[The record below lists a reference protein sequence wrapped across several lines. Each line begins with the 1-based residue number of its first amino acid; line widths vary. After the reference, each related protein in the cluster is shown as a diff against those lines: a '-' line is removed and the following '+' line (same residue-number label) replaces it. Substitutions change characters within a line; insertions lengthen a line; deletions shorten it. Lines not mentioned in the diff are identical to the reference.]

1 LLFVLIYSLVNG
13 ALCAAC
19 SGELRQAFNM
29 DCVTSEL
36 EKPKILDLG
45 KWLPWQ
51 QSSQPAVLLQHADD
65 SRMLVELMQ
74 YAVNKRYQ
82 MQPTQT
88 AGEFYTTL
96 RSGKEGMQTV
106 AVCLGHMFPHT
117 SSPSVCSCGGER
129 GGGGGSYLLLLFMT
143 VIIFV
148 VDFNQISVFY
158 SWYYNKLLIP
168 VAMLPQ
174 V

>member
-1 LLFVLIYSLVNG
+1 LLFVQIYSLVSG
-13 ALCAAC
+13 AVCAAC
-19 SGELRQAFNM
+19 SGELRQAFSM
-29 DCVTSEL
+29 DRVTNKL

-51 QSSQPAVLLQHADD
+51 QSVQPAVLLQHTDD

-74 YAVNKRYQ
+74 YAVNKRYK

-88 AGEFYTTL
+88 AGEFCTTL
-96 RSGKEGMQTV
+96 RSGKEGIQTV
-106 AVCLGHMFPHT
+106 AVCLGHVFPHI
-117 SSPSVCSCGGER
+117 SPPSVCSY
-129 GGGGGSYLLLLFMT
+129 GGGGGSYFLLFIA

-148 VDFNQISVFY
+148 VGFNQISELY
-158 SWYYNKLLIP
+158 SWYYNKFLIP
-168 VAMLPQ
+168 VAMLSK

>member
-19 SGELRQAFNM
+19 SGELHQAFI
-29 DCVTSEL
+29 CVTNKL
-36 EKPKILDLG
+36 EEPKILDLG

-51 QSSQPAVLLQHADD
+51 LSLQPAVLLQHTDD

-88 AGEFYTTL
+88 AGEFCTTL
-96 RSGKEGMQTV
+96 RSGKEGLQTV
-106 AVCLGHMFPHT
+106 AVYLGHMFPHT
-117 SSPSVCSCGGER
+117 SPSVCSFGGER
-129 GGGGGSYLLLLFMT
+129 GGGGGSYLLF
-143 VIIFV
+143 IIHCC
-148 VDFNQISVFY
+148 NH
-158 SWYYNKLLIP
+158 LCC
-168 VAMLPQ
+168 
-174 V
+174 